1 MKTNIPR
8 KRILITGISLMIL
21 ILVLTFLIIPNFGF
35 SKDQSK
41 ETFTIPS
48 FGTAMVTID
57 DSNQKIT
64 GSISVDSFGQIT
76 IKDDLTG
83 NAYKILAS
91 QIINTS
97 QLVSLEVQ
105 GPDGQSVELIG
116 EVVAQSENGTSTVL
130 DPATGNQYVVETQIL
145 KKVSANKIT
154 STQPT
159 TESSDSTPTTDTI
172 ATTTTQTAKSAEPV
186 QTSATKAAATSIT
199 TQPTAAPTTQVTSMA
214 PVVADDI
221 THESYTV
228 STDPTLETACI
239 GSPTSTASDQPVNEA
254 IVMDSSY
261 IQVVLA
267 EINRV
272 RVASNDNPLMLDSAG
287 SDYSQ
292 TVLKYAKDLALG
304 IANNA
309 PTFPHVWTV
318 TQSENGA
325 AAAQQLVEMTSA
337 VLDPS
342 VQTVAICATKSSVT
356 GDIYLVVAF

>member
-1 MKTNIPR
+1 
-8 KRILITGISLMIL
+8 
-21 ILVLTFLIIPNFGF
+21 
-35 SKDQSK
+35 
-41 ETFTIPS
+41 
-48 FGTAMVTID
+48 MVTID
-57 DSNQKIT
+57 DTIQQIT
-64 GSISVDSFGQIT
+64 GNISVDSFGQIT
-76 IKDDLTG
+76 IKDELTG
-83 NAYKILAS
+83 IVYKILAS
-91 QIINTS
+91 QIIDTA

-105 GPDGQSVELIG
+105 GPDGQTVELIG

-145 KKVSANKIT
+145 KKVSANKTT

-159 TESSDSTPTTDTI
+159 TESSESRLTTDTL
-172 ATTTTQTAKSAEPV
+172 TMTTTQTAKPSEPV
-186 QTSATKAAATSIT
+186 QTSATQIT
-199 TQPTAAPTTQVTSMA
+199 TTSSTTQSTTKPTTQVTSTA

-228 STDPTLETACI
+228 STDPTLETAYI
-239 GSPTSTASDQPVNEA
+239 GPVASTTNEQLVNDA

-261 IQVVLA
+261 IQEVLS

-272 RVASNDNPLMLDSAG
+272 REASNIRLLALDSAG

-292 TVLKYAKDLALG
+292 TVLNYAKDLSLG

-318 TQSENGA
+318 TPSENGA
-325 AAAQQLVEMTSA
+325 AAAQQLVEITSA

-342 VQTVAICATKSSVT
+342 VQTVAICAAKSSVT